1 MTEPTL
7 WGVPITLL
15 FLYFIFYS
23 FLGWGMETIYCSIR
37 KRRFVMRGFLLGPI
51 CPIYGVGA
59 LLMILPLSFFKDN
72 LVVFYLVATVTLSAW
87 EYFVGWFLE
96 TTTHVKYW
104 DYSHIKFNLK
114 GRITLWISL
123 WWGVLAYIAV
133 FHLHPWVEGLFA
145 RIPKAWQVGLAT
157 VLFVILMADTVTT
170 IRKLALTAKLMRGLE
185 EAAEELQLRAGEAR
199 EEFQLRADEAREEF
213 RDRMADAREEL
224 LDRVS
229 DAREEF
235 RDRMADA
242 REGFRDR
249 VADARETRPELD
261 EALDRLE
268 QRYNELLS
276 RTVHHGRRF
285 LNRYDLESRQMGP
298 ALESAKKR
306 WDELHRKIAQRKE
319 QRKNIK

>member
-23 FLGWGMETIYCSIR
+23 FLGWGMETIYCSVL

-59 LLMILPLSFFKDN
+59 LLMILPLSFFKEN
-72 LVVFYLVATVTLSAW
+72 LLVFYLVATVTLSAW

-104 DYSHIKFNLK
+104 DYSHFKFNIK
-114 GRITLWISL
+114 GRITLWICL

-133 FHLHPWVEGLFA
+133 FHIHPWVEGLFA
-145 RIPKAWQVGLAT
+145 RIPKAWQVGLAL
-157 VLFVILMADTVTT
+157 VLFVILMADAITT
-170 IRKLALTAKLMRGLE
+170 IRKLALTAKLMKGLE
-185 EAAEELQLRAGEAR
+185 EAREEL
-199 EEFQLRADEAREEF
+199 QLRADEAREEF
-213 RDRMADAREEL
+213 RDRVADARDEFR
-224 LDRVS
+224 DRVA

-235 RDRMADA
+235 RDRVSDA
-242 REGFRDR
+242 I
-249 VADARETRPELD
+249 ETRPELD
-261 EALDRLE
+261 EALDRLN
-268 QRYNELLS
+268 QRYSELLA

-298 ALESAKKR
+298 ALESAKER
-306 WDELHRKIAQRKE
+306 WSELRKKIAQRKKE
-319 QRKNIK
+319 NRKDR